1 MEPLSSIFAGQ
12 QGGTPAGIQNGLN
25 YLGNTPSQVNPP
37 TDTSNPGFGPA
48 QQHGGLFGTG
58 QNTLGGAASQALG
71 GGGKNVGQ
79 ILGGALS
86 GAGGASGAAGAL
98 GGALAF

>member
-12 QGGTPAGIQNGLN
+12 QGGTPAWLN
-25 YLGNTPSQVNPP
+25 YLGDTPSQVNPP
-37 TDTSNPGFGPA
+37 TNTSNPGFGPA

-86 GAGGASGAAGAL
+86 GAGGAGAM

>member
-1 MEPLSSIFAGQ
+1 MSMYS
-12 QGGTPAGIQNGLN
+12 GGNTPSGTSAALN
-25 YLGNTPSQVNPP
+25 YLGNTPAGQVNPP
-37 TDTSNPGFGPA
+37 TYNLGGDTPGFGAA

-71 GGGKNVGQ
+71 GGGKNIGQ

-86 GAGGASGAAGAL
+86 GAGGASGAAGAM